1 MRISRLAHWHAGR
14 TRLVHFRTL
23 ATKQRYHQPFLRF
36 APRIREALDNG
47 EPVVALES
55 TIISH
60 GMPYPQNV
68 QTARQVEQVVAAHG
82 STPAT
87 IALIDGKIHIGLS
100 DDELLR
106 LGEGKEP
113 VVKTS
118 RRDMAMVLSQ
128 GILGATTVS
137 GTMLAAH
144 MAGIRVFATGGI
156 GGVHRGA
163 EETMDISADLTELGR
178 TPVAVVCAGA
188 KSILDLPKT
197 LEYLETLGVPVVA
210 YGSSNDF
217 PAFFTPKS
225 GLKAPWSLSQ
235 PDQVAKLISSSAGLG
250 LQNGL
255 VVAVPIPS
263 EHVKSSSKIE
273 QAIEMAL
280 RESRERGIQGKEATP
295 FLLKRVAEMT
305 GGTSLA
311 ANIELV
317 KNNAKI
323 ASQIARSLA
332 DINGRC
338 SIERQA
344 KSSRPLLVVGC
355 AAMDIVSKIQA
366 NGDSRLEMGTSYP
379 GAVSASVGGVGH
391 NIACAAHLLGADTA
405 LLATLG
411 NDMYGTSIKA
421 DMQALGMDT
430 HFLQYKSSAH
440 TAVCKMI
447 YESSGELLIAVADM
461 QINSLLSSQNIDE
474 AFDKLNPGVV
484 ALDANIDTRAI
495 ASVLEAAKRFNACVV
510 FEPTSVPKCTK
521 VLAALALV
529 KEQEPDIG
537 NLVHMLT
544 PNVLE
549 LKKLAQLALEL
560 GLVADK
566 PEYRAVKCSTTLDQC
581 VVEDMLTLH
590 PLFPIIIV
598 KLGKEGA
605 AVVSPSAENTV
616 DIRHIQAHK
625 PRAVKN
631 TNGAGDSMVGALLA
645 QLHKHQLLLTAT
657 GNFALASRDIDTM
670 VDRAQRAAIKSI
682 ESPLAVSRLL
692 SPNLLYRN

>member
-1 MRISRLAHWHAGR
+1 
-14 TRLVHFRTL
+14 
-23 ATKQRYHQPFLRF
+23 
-36 APRIREALDNG
+36 
-47 EPVVALES
+47 
-55 TIISH
+55 
-60 GMPYPQNV
+60 MPYPQNV

-87 IALIDGKIHIGLS
+87 IALVDGKIHIGLS

-106 LGEGKEP
+106 LGEGREP

-163 EETMDISADLTELGR
+163 ESTMDISADLTELGR

-210 YGSSNDF
+210 YGNSNDF

-225 GLKAPWSLSQ
+225 GLKAPWSLNQ
-235 PDQVAKLISSSAGLG
+235 PNQVAKLINYSMGLG

-263 EHVKSSSKIE
+263 KHVKSSSKIE
-273 QAIEMAL
+273 QAIELAL
-280 RESRERGIQGKEATP
+280 RESRDRGIQGKEATP
-295 FLLKRVAEMT
+295 FLLKRVAEIT

-332 DINGRC
+332 DINSRC
-338 SIERQA
+338 GIESQA
-344 KSSRPLLVVGC
+344 KQSRPLLVVGC
-355 AAMDIVSKIQA
+355 AAVDIVSKVQA
-366 NGDSRLEMGTSYP
+366 NGDGRLEMGTSYP
-379 GAVSASVGGVGH
+379 GTTSTSVGGVGH

-411 NDMYGTSIKA
+411 NDVHGTSIKA
-421 DMQALGMDT
+421 DMQSLGMDT
-430 HFLQYKSSAH
+430 QFLQYQSGAH
-440 TAVCKMI
+440 TAMCKMI
-447 YESSGELLIAVADM
+447 YESTGELLIAVADM
-461 QINSLLSSQNIDE
+461 QINSLLSTQNIDE

-484 ALDANIDTRAI
+484 GLDANVDTLAI
-495 ASVLEAAKRFNACVV
+495 ASVLKAAKRFNTCVV
-510 FEPTSVPKCTK
+510 FEPTSVPKSTK
-521 VLAALALV
+521 ILAALGLI
-529 KEQEPDIG
+529 KEERPDVG
-537 NLVHMLT
+537 SLVHILT

-566 PEYRAVKCSTTLDQC
+566 SESRTVKCSTTLNQDIA
-581 VVEDMLTLH
+581 ESMLTLH
-590 PLFPIIIV
+590 PLFPVIIV

-605 AVVSPSAENTV
+605 AVVSSSAENTV
-616 DIRHIQAHK
+616 DIRHIEPHK
-625 PRAVKN
+625 PRAIKN

-645 QLHKHQLLLTAT
+645 QLYKHQSLLTAN
-657 GNFALASRDIDTM
+657 GHFALASRDIDTM
-670 VDRAQRAAIKSI
+670 VNRAQRAAIKSV
-682 ESPLAVSRLL
+682 ESSLAVSRHL
-692 SPNLLYRN
+692 SPDLLYRD